1 MLQRDRGYKLIV
13 GDYKTG
19 QGILIENLN
28 VTFEVSKNADNK
40 KNGNSASIEVYNLST
55 DTLRKLQ
62 TEFIAC
68 EFYCGYKELGINRLV
83 YGEVVQVSTRR
94 QGEDKVTQLLLGEG
108 YVALNH
114 QTLKSTVP
122 PGKTV
127 ADVIEEV
134 RKSMPG
140 VVRGI
145 YAGTNINN
153 PVVYGYPLTGTP
165 KQMLE
170 ELSETYGL
178 EYRVDQNTLSVA
190 DDGGLTTKNIAVVL
204 NKNTGLIELP
214 YFVSPPV
221 TKRKGDSTRKTG
233 VQFKALLNT
242 DIVPGAIIKIESSTI
257 NGIYKVTSTR
267 HYGSYRDNDWYVEG
281 FCELP
286 TDKELS

>member
-1 MLQRDRGYKLIV
+1 MFQRDRGYKLIV
-13 GDYKTG
+13 GDYKTE
-19 QGILIENLN
+19 QGVLIENLN

-55 DTLRKLQ
+55 ETLKKLE
-62 TEFIAC
+62 TDFLAC
-68 EFYCGYKELGINRLV
+68 EFWCGYNEIGINRLV
-83 YGEVVQVSTRR
+83 NGEVVQVSTRR
-94 QGEDKVTQLLLGEG
+94 QGDDKVTQLLLGEG

-127 ADVIEEV
+127 ADVIEEI

-153 PVVYGYPLTGTP
+153 PVIYGYPLTGTP

-170 ELSETYGL
+170 ELSEAYGL
-178 EYRVDQNTLSVA
+178 EYRVDQKTLSVT
-190 DDGGLTTKNIAVVL
+190 DSGGLTSKNVAVVL
-204 NKNTGLIELP
+204 NKSTGLIDLP
-214 YFVSPPV
+214 FYVSPRV
-221 TKRKGDSTRKTG
+221 TKKKGDNTRKTG

-242 DIVPGAIIKIESSTI
+242 DIIPGNIVKIESSTI
-257 NGIYKVTSTR
+257 NGIFKVTSTR
-267 HYGSYRDNDWYVEG
+267 HYGSYRDQDWYVEAY
-281 FCELP
+281 CELP
-286 TDKELS
+286 NDKDYK